1 MRHDK
6 EAKRKLVEICENKDR
21 VLVIHYSCESFY
33 DRGEVE
39 SPRVTSIAVRNLAT
53 AQTKSFSIH
62 QFAERG
68 RKVSSGEI
76 DDYYDQLEKRVLEE
90 FFDYAKKHEGYI
102 WLHWNM
108 RDAKY
113 GFEALEHR
121 FKVHDETPFRIR
133 EPFRC
138 DLARLLVELYG
149 VNYIGH
155 PRLETLAIKN
165 DIGILDFLNGEG
177 EARAFNDKR
186 YVALHRSTLR
196 KVDIISDI
204 AFRAVD
210 GTLATDT
217 KRKKIYGSYFPFLM
231 EKMKEH
237 PLYSLVCLLGALAS
251 IAGIVFFL
259 LQ

>member
-1 MRHDK
+1 M
-6 EAKRKLVEICENKDR
+6 
-21 VLVIHYSCESFY
+21 
-33 DRGEVE
+33 
-39 SPRVTSIAVRNLAT
+39 
-53 AQTKSFSIH
+53 
-62 QFAERG
+62 
-68 RKVSSGEI
+68 
-76 DDYYDQLEKRVLEE
+76 LEE

-121 FKVHDETPFRIR
+121 FKVHNETPFRVR

-155 PRLETLAIKN
+155 PRLEMLAIKN
-165 DIGILDFLNGEG
+165 DIGILDFLNGEE

-210 GTLATDT
+210 DTLVTNA
-217 KRKKIYGSYFPFLM
+217 KQREIYGSHFAFLM
-231 EKMKEH
+231 KKVMEH
-237 PLYSLVCLLGALAS
+237 PLIWLVGLLGALAS
-251 IAGIVFFL
+251 IVGFL